1 MAYWV
6 VLDSEY
12 DGVRK
17 TAELARRAVIG
28 SRRPGSCMVGP
39 YPSKAEARQALLT
52 YRGKGAVSRT
62 KALLGKSSL
71 GGATFSEARAGGLG
85 LCAAPEAWVDGSAS
99 PKDGVSAWGGVIAVP
114 DGRIVPFMGRVSGLS
129 GCGTSADA
137 ELRACVAAVEAA
149 VQLGIPSLVVWTDL
163 DHQLIEGL
171 SDPSFPTKRGAH
183 ALLATLVRTNAGGRA
198 RVTLRHV
205 PSHAGVIGN
214 ELADALAAVAR
225 LGGSVS
231 DVLDD
236 GDVRH

>member
-28 SRRPGSCMVGP
+28 SNRPGSCMVGP

-62 KALLGKSSL
+62 KTLLGKSSL
-71 GGATFSEARAGGLG
+71 GGATFSASRAGGIG
-85 LCAAPEAWVDGSAS
+85 LCAAPEAWVDGSTS
-99 PKDGVSAWGGVIAVP
+99 NKGGVSAWGGAIAVP
-114 DGRIVPFMGRVSGLS
+114 DGRIVSFMGRVSGLP

-163 DHQLIEGL
+163 DRQLIESLG
-171 SDPSFPTKRGAH
+171 DPSLPPKRGVR
-183 ALLATLVRTNAGGRA
+183 ALLATLVRTNAGGRV

-205 PSHAGVIGN
+205 PSHADVPGN
-214 ELADALAAVAR
+214 ELADALASVAK
-225 LGGSVS
+225 LGGTVG
-231 DVLDD
+231 DVLGD